1 MRRWSVPLPGLLSAL
16 LIVSTSLALIGCS
29 KAPSTGRS
37 IADVVLRV
45 GEDVGTEVETYEGQM
60 APGLDAALNADNP
73 NAKDR
78 VALPQPPSS
87 TLVGSGRVARAD
99 GSTTFFLMY
108 EVKSAE
114 STVSAAMHDLVDTTP
129 WQVTGGQSS
138 EGVSAFNFQNTRNPG
153 ITGSAVVQPLPT
165 TDRFDVNVMRD
176 GKQKSLSV
184 RRRSFVPILGAE
196 FKEKDGGLVVS
207 RVVPGE
213 AATSGL
219 QLNDRV
225 VSLAGKDVKDN
236 ASMQTALRSLSTTG
250 DPRTSV
256 VYIMK
261 VAPDLPLQA
270 AFSAPPPRALPK
282 DFPAPFLVLPG
293 TTPVAVR
300 WSEGSAGSTYEVTL
314 LVRASLGDT
323 LKAYRAT
330 LTAQKL
336 AITSDTAQGSATSL
350 EFASADGSLS
360 GTAAIDTFE
369 QDDSFTAISLQLRSQ
384 APGRVPPGGSL
395 VPQGTAPAGTPTA
408 TGTPRG

>member
-1 MRRWSVPLPGLLSAL
+1 MRRWPFLLSAV
-16 LIVSTSLALIGCS
+16 LIAASSLALVGCT

-45 GEDVGTEVETYEGQM
+45 GEDVGTEVETFDGQM

-114 STVSAAMHDLVDTTP
+114 AAVSDAMHDLVDTTP
-129 WQVTGGQSS
+129 WQVTGGQSN

-153 ITGSAVVQPLPT
+153 ISGSAVVQPLPT

-196 FKEKDGGLVVS
+196 FKEKDGGLIVS

-236 ASMQTALRSLSTTG
+236 ASLQTALRALSTTG

-261 VAPDLPLQA
+261 VAPYLPLQA
-270 AFSAPPPRALPK
+270 TFSVPPARALPK
-282 DFPAPFLVLPG
+282 DFPAPGLVLPG

-314 LVRASLGDT
+314 LAHASLGDT
-323 LKAYRAT
+323 LKAYRAA
-330 LTAQKL
+330 LAAQKL
-336 AITSDTAQGSATSL
+336 NITSDTAQGSATSL
-350 EFASADGSLS
+350 EFTSADGSLA

-369 QDDSFTAISLQLRSQ
+369 QDDSFTAVSLQLRSQ
-384 APGRVPPGGSL
+384 AAGARTPPGG
-395 VPQGTAPAGTPTA
+395 VIPGGAPPAGTPA
-408 TGTPRG
+408 PTGTPRG